1 MEMIAAQS
9 VCYEAKLFVALTS
22 LLLSLSLPLAGCHPF
37 QDAKMDEGRGAQ
49 QNSIALV
56 GPAEPILGSE
66 RKPYSWPDGTMGL
79 FREPDGKSYRFF
91 AASAG
96 FPIMTKGSLDD
107 PIRDEIHELKIEGAP
122 ARYQYFAG
130 GPIYRSDRRGLLLM
144 FYHAENFISPP
155 HYVPFYS
162 ELGLARSTDGGMTWK
177 DLGLVITPH
186 ASVKSEY
193 FEVSHESLDVGWGG
207 YAIVG
212 EYFYLYFQDLLHV
225 GDQFKTVNLAVAR
238 AKIEEVLD
246 AAEKGSEVTRW
257 EKFYQGFWAEP
268 GIGGRSSPLTEKDQD
283 SFILMSD
290 VAYSSYLK
298 KYIGLAIGAPWPNTT
313 LYWMESS
320 DGMHWGNYR
329 KLVDD
334 EGHNYY
340 ATLIGLEQ
348 DPHLLS
354 REFFVY
360 YVNSKDYA
368 STGSRNKDGVLYRR
382 RVTLQ

>member
-1 MEMIAAQS
+1 MIAAQS
-9 VCYEAKLFVALTS
+9 VRFEVKLLVAFTS
-22 LLLSLSLPLAGCHPF
+22 LLLSLSLSLAGCHSLHE
-37 QDAKMDEGRGAQ
+37 AKVVEGRGAQ
-49 QNSIALV
+49 QNSIASV
-56 GPAEPILGSE
+56 GPAEPILVPE

-79 FREPDGKSYRFF
+79 FREPDGKSYQFF

-96 FPIMTKGSLDD
+96 FPVMTKGSLDD

-130 GPIYRSDRRGLLLM
+130 GPIYKSDRSALLLM
-144 FYHAENFISPP
+144 FYHAETFISPP
-155 HYVPFYS
+155 DYVPFYS

-186 ASVKSEY
+186 ASVTSEY
-193 FEVSHESLDVGWGG
+193 FQISHGSLDVGWGA

-225 GDQFKTVNLAVAR
+225 EGKFRHVNLAVAR
-238 AKIEEVLD
+238 AKIEDVLD
-246 AAEKGSEVTRW
+246 AAEKGSEATRW
-257 EKFYQGFWAEP
+257 EKFYQGSWAEP

-298 KYIGLAIGAPWPNTT
+298 KYIGLAIGAPWPNTD
-313 LYWMESS
+313 LYWIEST
-320 DGMHWGNYR
+320 DGIHWENYR

-348 DPHLLS
+348 NPHLLD
-354 REFFVY
+354 RELFVY
-360 YVNSKDYA
+360 YINSKDYA
-368 STGSRNKDGVLYRR
+368 ATGNRNKDGVLYRR
-382 RVTLQ
+382 RVTMQ